1 MKNAIVRPGVSWD
14 FFIFFWSKRNILPNG
29 MVIVKLHIRIRFL
42 DQHRWKLWSQPNSSK
57 SHYIAR
63 LYRFT
68 IGGQCSV
75 HLLCLSVL
83 LVCLSWMPRQKKA
96 QRFWSFWYNTTEVTS
111 IQRHYHVQ
119 HSWRALQGQYGNI
132 SQAPSENWT
141 IICDYHVYIISNKFF
156 FAQMGIKNGMHAIFI
171 QWIFKIVYIF
181 P

>member
-1 MKNAIVRPGVSWD
+1 
-14 FFIFFWSKRNILPNG
+14 

-83 LVCLSWMPRQKKA
+83 LVCLSWMPRQKKHSVSDHFDTT
-96 QRFWSFWYNTTEVTS
+96 QPRSHRFNAITMFNIAEELFRDNMEISHKLHRKTERLYVIIMYTLYRTSSFSPKWVLKT
-111 IQRHYHVQ
+111 
-119 HSWRALQGQYGNI
+119 ACMQYLFN
-132 SQAPSENWT
+132 EYLKLCTFFHKT
-141 IICDYHVYIISNKFF
+141 IAHFVYTR
-156 FAQMGIKNGMHAIFI
+156 
-171 QWIFKIVYIF
+171 KIGC
-181 P
+181 